1 MRRTRDAEGG
11 ALEEG
16 RVLSWS
22 CGQGLSLMDD
32 VFVPILAGVGG
43 LSVRLKVRMMHIMWS
58 QLC

>member
-11 ALEEG
+11 KLEEG

-22 CGQGLSLMDD
+22 CGQGLSLMGD

-43 LSVRLKVRMMHIMWS
+43 LSVRFKVRMMPIMWS
-58 QLC
+58 QMC